1 MGMETATLI
10 INRVEW
16 RYLKPN
22 EIGSNRMAAPN
33 KSGIKWMEV
42 RCKNCN
48 HEWKAKD
55 IYEVGGFY
63 EVANE
68 VANEV
73 ILDCP
78 RCGTAHRIPRE
89 QFD

>member
-10 INRVEW
+10 INRIEW
-16 RYLKPN
+16 RYLKSN
-22 EIGSNRMAAPN
+22 EVVSNRMAAPN

-55 IYEVGGFY
+55 GYEVGGFY
-63 EVANE
+63 EM
-68 VANEV
+68 ANEV

-78 RCGTAHRIPRE
+78 RCDTAHRIQRE
-89 QFD
+89 QLD